1 MQSNQNV
8 GNFFL
13 KRVYADNIKT
23 HNHIKYEK
31 PHPFL
36 VSDKNEVSCSVE
48 GSRIIVKSESVF
60 QEKVQDFVFEVFC
73 SGKWVEKIVQ
83 KDNVLEYVPQKEG
96 AYRFEVKTI
105 FENKKI
111 RINGYAAVSFFSEKI
126 RNKFKNFLQAD
137 LNIDKTPNKFFEYKK
152 PFQDF
157 CVAVNFDLE
166 PCGFLKMHGYKTEN
180 ISNAFCGNVQIASQT
195 GLTEIIDAKIV
206 LSGQLN
212 TEERFI
218 FGQEDIKLSDTSESF
233 SEKLGGYSYCLLE
246 NKKITVATDYFG
258 LDSLFY
264 YTDGNVFLFSNRYQL
279 LLRILSECKL
289 KLTVNEEYISN
300 SLFVLNH
307 VYNDYLMDDN
317 CLFNE
322 IKVLPF
328 AKKAYIKADGVVF
341 ENTEVYDVLNA
352 EKELTVEE
360 YNALVYQARDEIIH
374 NIKVVLDSKH
384 FDHFSMDL
392 TGGLDSRLSFA
403 AATNIEGANKK
414 IYVHNSN
421 KRDNI
426 EFYIAGSLADSFGF
440 NYDIERFG
448 FPKNARGNYRTT
460 YDEQLNLTQ
469 SLTMSKLIDP
479 YIFPYIDEHNSPK
492 TITFNGQAVEA
503 CTRTYVTKV
512 LYPERVSASFFD
524 TDILNEKV
532 DWEFIKKYI
541 LRSNIHTADYQKY
554 SDYLLKNIQ
563 ELPGKSDCE
572 KLENSYLFY
581 RNRYH
586 FSLSKTG
593 GYAAHRWTCSASK
606 AAFKAFHLS
615 FGKIGGFQLAFDLM
629 YALNPL
635 VAAFEYGD
643 SNYEEMKKSAYLNST
658 VMKPT
663 DYAFISHKTD
673 ISRYEKQ
680 RDEYIKSIAD
690 ETKFDSMEYILNN
703 SKHQNIKDKNI
714 YLKNL
719 AVEDLKIILDK
730 CSGFHNKTGIDL
742 FYYIT
747 EFMNT
752 LPKDLFPVK
761 MKSLYIKINDIASQ
775 LKEIQS

>member
-8 GNFFL
+8 NNAFL
-13 KRVYADNIKT
+13 KHVYADNIKT

-36 VSDKNEVSCSVE
+36 VCDRNEVSCSVE
-48 GSRIIVKSESVF
+48 GNCIIVKSDSVF
-60 QEKVQDFVFEVFC
+60 QEQVQNFVFEIFC

-83 KDNVLEYVPQKEG
+83 KDNVLEYVPKNEG
-96 AYRFEVKTI
+96 AYRFEVKTV

-111 RINGYAAVSFFSEKI
+111 RINGYAAVSYFSEKT
-126 RNKFKNFLQAD
+126 RNRFDNFLKSN
-137 LNIDKTPNKFFEYKK
+137 LNTIKTHNKFFEYLK

-166 PCGFLKMHGYKTEN
+166 PCNFLRTHGFKTEN
-180 ISNAFCGNVQIASQT
+180 ITNECFNNVQIASKT
-195 GLTEIIDAKIV
+195 GLTEIDDAKIV

-218 FGQEDIKLSDTSESF
+218 FGQEDIEPSDTIESF
-233 SEKLGGYSYCLLE
+233 SEKLGGYSCCLLE
-246 NKKITVATDYFG
+246 NKRITVATDYFG

-264 YTDGNVFLFSNRYQL
+264 YTDGTIFLFSNRYQL
-279 LLRILSECKL
+279 LLRILSESNQ
-289 KLTVNEEYISN
+289 KLTVNEDYISN

-328 AKKAYIKADGVVF
+328 AKKVHISADGVSFV
-341 ENTEVYDVLNA
+341 NTEVFDVLNSK
-352 EKELTVEE
+352 EELTVEE

-403 AATNIEGANKK
+403 AATNIENANKK
-414 IYVHNSN
+414 IYIHNSN

-426 EFYIAGSLADSFGF
+426 EFYVASSLADSFGF

-448 FPKNARGNYRTT
+448 HPKNARGNYRTT
-460 YDEQLNLTQ
+460 YDEQLSLTQ

-479 YIFPYIDEHNSPK
+479 YIFPYIDEHNNPK
-492 TITFNGQAVEA
+492 TITFNGQAVEV

-512 LYPERVSASFFD
+512 LYPERVAASFFD
-524 TDILNEKV
+524 AGILNEKV

-541 LRSNIHTADYQKY
+541 LRSNIHASDYQKY
-554 SDYLLKNIQ
+554 SDYVLKNIQ
-563 ELPGKSDCE
+563 DLPGKSDCE

-586 FSLSKTG
+586 FSLSKSG
-593 GYAAHRWTCSASK
+593 GYAANRWTCSASK

-615 FGKIGGFQLAFDLM
+615 FGKIGGFQLVFDLM

-658 VMKPT
+658 IIKPT

-680 RDEYIKSIAD
+680 REEYVNSIAN

-730 CSGFHNKTGIDL
+730 CGGFHNKTGIDL
-742 FYYIT
+742 FYYLT

-752 LPKDLFPVK
+752 LPKDQFPVK
-761 MKSLYIKINDIASQ
+761 MKSLYIKINDIAAQ
-775 LKEIQS
+775 LKEIQ